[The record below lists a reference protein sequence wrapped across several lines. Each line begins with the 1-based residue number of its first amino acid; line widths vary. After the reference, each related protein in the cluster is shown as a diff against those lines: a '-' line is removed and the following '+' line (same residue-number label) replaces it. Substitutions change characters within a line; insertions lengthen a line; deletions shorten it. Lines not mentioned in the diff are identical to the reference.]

1 MEKTNDWQQK
11 QVWGVRELEKAGFSR
26 TMAYRLLSRSDVPTI
41 TIGGRKF
48 VHRELFQEWLKG
60 QARGTD

>member
-11 QVWGVRELEKAGFSR
+11 QVWGERDLEKAGFSR
-26 TMAYRLLSRSDVPTI
+26 TMSYQLLARKDVPTI

-48 VHRELFQEWLKG
+48 VHRELFMEWLKG
-60 QARGTD
+60 QASRSV